1 MLTKDQILNVKDY
14 QIEEVEVPEWGGSV
28 FVRGLTGA
36 ERDEYEA
43 SMVQFQGS
51 KIKSMEIRNIRA
63 RMAAYA
69 ICDAD
74 GNRVFSSSDVLALS
88 KKSAAALDRIM
99 TVAARLS
106 GMTAEDQEL
115 LRKNLPVAAPMET
128 SEDFVS
134 DSPLL

>member
-106 GMTAEDQEL
+106 GMTAEDQES

>member
-51 KIKSMEIRNIRA
+51 KVKSMEIRNIRA

-106 GMTAEDQEL
+106 GMTAEDQES

>member
-51 KIKSMEIRNIRA
+51 KVKSMEIRNIRA

-106 GMTAEDQEL
+106 GMTAEDQEA

>member
-51 KIKSMEIRNIRA
+51 KFKSMEIRNIRA

>member
-1 MLTKDQILNVKDY
+1 
-14 QIEEVEVPEWGGSV
+14 
-28 FVRGLTGA
+28 
-36 ERDEYEA
+36 
-43 SMVQFQGS
+43 
-51 KIKSMEIRNIRA
+51 MEIRNIRA

-106 GMTAEDQEL
+106 GMTAEDQES